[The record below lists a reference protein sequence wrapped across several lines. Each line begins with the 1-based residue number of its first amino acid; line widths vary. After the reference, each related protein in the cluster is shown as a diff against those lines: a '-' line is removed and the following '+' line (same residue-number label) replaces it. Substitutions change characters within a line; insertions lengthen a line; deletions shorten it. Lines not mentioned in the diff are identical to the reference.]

1 MKSSKCVLFFCLEA
15 EFDDFS
21 SESSFSGPGSHFLS
35 ATTNTRW
42 LFLSPVVPVTPF
54 PSPEARDR
62 QQSSPSP
69 QVESQTPSEDENST
83 ISKSSSSLGS
93 HRTPDPAG
101 DPQGRLECRSRAS
114 EDGNGETGTT
124 GETNNHRILVVALG
138 KCDPGPEND
147 DSDEKSTISASG
159 KKNTHLLDFTYIK
172 KTIAT

>member
-1 MKSSKCVLFFCLEA
+1 MVVCLSSGPSHPVPIRRSPGSTAEQSEPPGRVSDPVLFR
-15 EFDDFS
+15 DF
-21 SESSFSGPGSHFLS
+21 
-35 ATTNTRW
+35 
-42 LFLSPVVPVTPF
+42 V
-54 PSPEARDR
+54 
-62 QQSSPSP
+62 
-69 QVESQTPSEDENST
+69 

-147 DSDEKSTISASG
+147 DSDEKSTNSASG
-159 KKNTHLLDFTYIK
+159 QKKHTHLSDGYIQC
-172 KTIAT
+172 TDLGSDLRFLMLSVRFCDINFIRLYLRH